1 MAEMG
6 TLRIDGREI
15 ATSPGTTILEAA
27 RDANIY
33 IPKLCSNEELVPY
46 GACRLCMVEITHGKG
61 TRLVASCIYEAAEG
75 LEVKTNTERVLRV
88 RRLVIELLLT
98 RNPNHPAL
106 RKIADELGVAET
118 RFEID
123 FRGCIM
129 CGQCVR
135 TCREV
140 VKASAIGFKS
150 RGPTRKIATPFDE
163 SPPDCIACG
172 SCSYIC
178 PVQIIPMEDK
188 NGVRTIWKT
197 DFPLQK
203 CAQCGR
209 YFAPVKQL
217 EYFRKLVNLPEDH
230 FNKCKNCR

>member
-1 MAEMG
+1 MPEMV
-6 TLRIDGREI
+6 TFKIDGREI
-15 ATSPGTTILEAA
+15 TASPGTTILEAA

-33 IPKLCSNEELVPY
+33 IPNLCSNEELTPY
-46 GACRLCMVEITHGKG
+46 GSCRLCMVEITHGKRS
-61 TRLVASCIYEAAEG
+61 RLVASCIYEVAQG
-75 LEVKTNTERVLRV
+75 LEVKTNTKKVLHV
-88 RRLVIELLLT
+88 RRMVIELLLS
-98 RNPNHPAL
+98 RNPKHPTL
-106 RKIADELGVAET
+106 RKIGGELGVNNT

-123 FRGCIM
+123 FKGCIL

-140 VKASAIGFKS
+140 VGASAIGFKS
-150 RGPTRKIATPFDE
+150 RGHTRKVATPFDE
-163 SPPDCIACG
+163 SPGDCIACG
-172 SCSYIC
+172 ACSYIC
-178 PVQIIPMEDK
+178 PVQVIPMEDK

-203 CAQCGR
+203 CTQCGR

-217 EYFRKLVNLPEDH
+217 EYFRKLVKLPEDH

>member
-1 MAEMG
+1 MLEMV
-6 TLRIDGREI
+6 TFKIDGREI
-15 ATSPGTTILEAA
+15 TASPGTTILEAA

-33 IPKLCSNEELVPY
+33 IPNLCSNEELTPY
-46 GACRLCMVEITHGKG
+46 GACRLCMVEITHGKR
-61 TRLVASCIYEAAEG
+61 TRLVASCIYEVAEG
-75 LEVKTNTERVLRV
+75 LEVKTNTDEVLRV
-88 RRLVIELLLT
+88 RRFVIELLLT
-98 RNPNHPAL
+98 RNPKHPAL
-106 RKIADELGVAET
+106 RKIADELDVKET

-123 FRGCIM
+123 FKGCIL

-140 VKASAIGFKS
+140 VGVSAIGFKS
-150 RGPTRKIATPFDE
+150 RGATRKVATPFDE
-163 SPPDCIACG
+163 SPGDCIACG

-178 PVQIIPMEDK
+178 PVQVIPMEDK

-203 CAQCGR
+203 CTQCGR

-230 FNKCKNCR
+230 FKKCKNCR